1 MAAFWI
7 MSRVPTFPWFA
18 WYFLVMSA
26 LFSSSGHHSTVR
38 EESFPYSLQKLH
50 VNVCSEGQSWG
61 QLHDHHDCHYGSW
74 EKEPRGKHGYNED
87 MFRHKSLRFP
97 QKTILYCSFRTLLL
111 SVGFVEKLLL
121 PLLSLCMHSFEE
133 MYSITWLLNYGVIR
147 GIHFSPSYWQIR
159 SLTDFSNYF
168 PQESISTCRF
178 AQRVAVIKNEAI
190 LNEELDPALV
200 RQSDARAA
208 SPGPRNSDAEL
219 HNHTTDPWL
228 NVPFYFG
235 QTLP

>member
-1 MAAFWI
+1 MLTSVLRDSLGGNCMTTMIATMAVERRNLEVS
-7 MSRVPTFPWFA
+7 MVTMRT
-18 WYFLVMSA
+18 
-26 LFSSSGHHSTVR
+26 
-38 EESFPYSLQKLH
+38 
-50 VNVCSEGQSWG
+50 CS
-61 QLHDHHDCHYGSW
+61 D
-74 EKEPRGKHGYNED
+74 
-87 MFRHKSLRFP
+87 KSLRFP

-111 SVGFVEKLLL
+111 SVGFVEKLSL

-200 RQSDARAA
+200 RQSDARVA

>member
-1 MAAFWI
+1 
-7 MSRVPTFPWFA
+7 
-18 WYFLVMSA
+18 
-26 LFSSSGHHSTVR
+26 
-38 EESFPYSLQKLH
+38 
-50 VNVCSEGQSWG
+50 
-61 QLHDHHDCHYGSW
+61 
-74 EKEPRGKHGYNED
+74 

-97 QKTILYCSFRTLLL
+97 QKTILCCSFRTLLL
-111 SVGFVEKLLL
+111 SVGFVEKVLL
-121 PLLSLCMHSFEE
+121 PFLSLCMHYFEE

-147 GIHFSPSYWQIR
+147 GINFLSLL
-159 SLTDFSNYF
+159 LTDQITDRFF
-168 PQESISTCRF
+168 KLPQESISTCRF

-208 SPGPRNSDAEL
+208 SPGPRNSDTEL
-219 HNHTTDPWL
+219 HNHTTDPWF